1 MYVSKL
7 LLFLVNV
14 VCTELKRG
22 RMLYHQKVLLV
33 LVCEMHFWVSCFL
46 YSLDICCLPFL
57 QGALLSLGIKVTLTK
72 TCFYFKLCSF
82 LTTDPCSFL
91 HMVQMLLPILPLLS
105 SVFQTHQTKYSC
117 NIFRHLGSERL

>member
-1 MYVSKL
+1 
-7 LLFLVNV
+7 
-14 VCTELKRG
+14 
-22 RMLYHQKVLLV
+22 MLYHQKVLLV

-91 HMVQMLLPILPLLS
+91 RMVQMLSPILPYLVLWL
-105 SVFQTHQTKYSC
+105 Y
-117 NIFRHLGSERL
+117 GA